1 MDRLECDRMF
11 VAVLDLGSFSGA
23 AQRLGTSASQ
33 ASKLVSRLEAL
44 LGTQLL
50 KRTTRA
56 LAPTEQGVAYHAR
69 VKALI
74 EEYDALS
81 ASIHDAA
88 GLPAGRVRISVPVSF
103 GARELAP
110 ALLEFAR
117 AYPEIEIDAGFTDRH
132 VSLVDEGYDLAVR
145 VGAPVDSAMVGRRL
159 CQMRLVTT
167 AAPEF
172 LERHGPIATPRD
184 LRDLPC
190 VIDTQPREPDSW
202 TFRGADGRPFVVP
215 VRGRVRFS
223 DAGACAD
230 AAEAGMGVLRGP
242 SFIVGERLR
251 AGRLRVILPEF
262 EPEPLSV
269 MALYPPA
276 RHPPLKVRVL
286 VDHLAKAF
294 RGEPAWDRGW

>member
-1 MDRLECDRMF
+1 MDRLDCDRMF
-11 VAVLDLGSFSGA
+11 VAVLDLGSFSA
-23 AQRLGTSASQ
+23 AALRLGTSASQ

-56 LAPTEQGVAYHAR
+56 LAPTEQGRAYHAR
-69 VKALI
+69 VKELL

-88 GLPAGRVRISVPVSF
+88 GTPAGRVRLSVPVSF
-103 GARELAP
+103 GARELAGP
-110 ALLEFAR
+110 LLAFAR
-117 AYPEIEIDAGFTDRH
+117 AYPDIEIDAGFTDRH

-159 CQMRLVTT
+159 CPMRLVTT
-167 AAPEF
+167 VSPAF
-172 LERHGPIATPRD
+172 LERYGPIETPRY

-190 VIDTQPREPDSW
+190 VIDTQPRDPEIW
-202 TFRGADGRPFVVP
+202 TFRGQDGRPIAVP

-223 DAGACAD
+223 DAGACAE

-242 SFIVGERLR
+242 SFMVGDPLR
-251 AGRLRVILPEF
+251 SGRLKVILGAF
-262 EPEPLSV
+262 EPEPLAV

-294 RGEPAWDRGW
+294 RGEPSWDQGW